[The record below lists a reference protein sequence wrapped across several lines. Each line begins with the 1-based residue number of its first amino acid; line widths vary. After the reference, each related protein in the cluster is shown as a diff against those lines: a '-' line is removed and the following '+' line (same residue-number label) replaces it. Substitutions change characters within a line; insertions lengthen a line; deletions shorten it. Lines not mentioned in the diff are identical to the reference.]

1 MYRSPAGIVWPA
13 EDHLREM
20 GGAILYSIIVNDQCT
35 GCGICIRTCP
45 FDALEMVDTRAFV
58 NEACTMCGACVP
70 VCPVN
75 ALEKPMPGGALDA
88 DPEQYKGVWIFA
100 EQKHGQPLAVTYEL
114 IGEGRKI
121 ADQLGEELWIV
132 LFGQNLSE
140 AAKILAHCPVD
151 TVLTVDNELLADYH
165 DERYGY
171 ALTRLIQ
178 KYQPAILLMGGTT
191 NGRSLAPRIA
201 VRLGTGLTA
210 DCTGL
215 EVDMERRCL
224 LQTRPAMG
232 GNIMATIVCQ
242 YQRPQMATVRPK
254 VFPKVEPGA
263 GMIGKVVKETL
274 DLNTLPV
281 RVKLVEKVEEM
292 LDTIPIDEADI
303 VVSGGRGI
311 GSKENYQL
319 VEELA
324 HLLGGAAGA
333 SRAVVDE
340 GWAPYARQVGQ
351 TGRTVSPK
359 IYIACGIS
367 GAVQHL
373 IGMRSADL
381 IIAINKNPD
390 APIFQ
395 IADYGVVGDVKE
407 ILTEL
412 IKGLKKR

>member
-1 MYRSPAGIVWPA
+1 MT
-13 EDHLREM
+13 L
-20 GGAILYSIIVNDQCT
+20 LSIIVNDQCT
-35 GCGICIRTCP
+35 GCGICIQTCP
-45 FDALEMVDTRAFV
+45 FGALEMVEERARV
-58 NEACTMCGACVP
+58 NELCTLCGACVP
-70 VCPVN
+70 VCPTGAIERPLV
-75 ALEKPMPGGALDA
+75 GGETDV
-88 DPEQYKGVWIFA
+88 DPEKFRGVWIFS
-100 EQKHGQPLAVTYEL
+100 EQKHGQPLPVTYEL

-121 ADQLGEELWIV
+121 ADQLGEELCVV
-132 LFGQNLSE
+132 LLGQNLNE
-140 AAKILAHCPVD
+140 AAETLACCPVD
-151 TVLTVDNELLADYH
+151 TVLTVDDPLVADYH
-165 DERYGY
+165 DERY
-171 ALTRLIQ
+171 AFVMTRLVQ
-178 KYQPAILLMGGTT
+178 KYNPSILLMGGTT
-191 NGRSLAPRIA
+191 NGRSLAPRVA
-201 VRLGTGLTA
+201 VRLSTGLTA
-210 DCTGL
+210 DCTAL
-215 EVDMERRCL
+215 EVDLERRCL

-254 VFPKVEPGA
+254 VFPRVEPGTSPV
-263 GMIGKVVKETL
+263 GKVIQEAV
-274 DLNTLPV
+274 DIAALPV
-281 RVKLVEKVEEM
+281 QVNMLEKVEEQ

-311 GSKENYQL
+311 GSKENYRL
-319 VEELA
+319 IEELA

-359 IYIACGIS
+359 MYIACGIS

-373 IGMRSADL
+373 IGMRSADI

-407 ILTEL
+407 ILTGL
-412 IKGLKKR
+412 IKDLKKR

>member
-1 MYRSPAGIVWPA
+1 
-13 EDHLREM
+13 M
-20 GGAILYSIIVNDQCT
+20 GGAILYSITVNDQCT
-35 GCGICIRTCP
+35 GCGICISTCP
-45 FDALEMVDTRAFV
+45 FGALEMMEKRAVV
-58 NEACTMCGACVP
+58 NAECTMCGACVP

-75 ALEKPMPGGALDA
+75 AIDRPLPGGEQDA
-88 DPEQYKGVWIFA
+88 DLNSFTGVWIFA
-100 EQKHGQPLAVTYEL
+100 EQKHGHPLAVTFEL

-121 ADQLGEELWIV
+121 ADQLGEELWVV
-132 LFGQNLSE
+132 LLGHNLTD
-140 AAKILAHCPVD
+140 AAEVLARCPVD
-151 TVLTVDNELLADYH
+151 SVLTVDDELLADYH
-165 DERYGY
+165 DERYAY
-171 ALTRLIQ
+171 AITRLVQ

-191 NGRSLAPRIA
+191 NGRSLAPRVA

-254 VFPKVEPGA
+254 VFPRIEPGSA
-263 GMIGKVVKETL
+263 AVATVVRENL
-274 DLNTLPV
+274 DLHALPV
-281 RVKLVEKVEEM
+281 QVRLIEKVEEM

-319 VEELA
+319 IEELA

-367 GAVQHL
+367 GAVQHI
-373 IGMRSADL
+373 IGMRSADT
-381 IIAINKNPD
+381 IIAINRNPD

-395 IADYGVVGDVKE
+395 IADYGIVGDVKE

-412 IKGLKKR
+412 IKTIKMR

>member
-1 MYRSPAGIVWPA
+1 
-13 EDHLREM
+13 
-20 GGAILYSIIVNDQCT
+20 
-35 GCGICIRTCP
+35 
-45 FDALEMVDTRAFV
+45 
-58 NEACTMCGACVP
+58 
-70 VCPVN
+70 
-75 ALEKPMPGGALDA
+75 
-88 DPEQYKGVWIFA
+88 VWIFS
-100 EQKHGQPLAVTYEL
+100 EQKHGQPLPVTFEL

-121 ADQLGEELWIV
+121 ADELGEELWVV
-132 LFGQNLSE
+132 LLGHDLDD
-140 AAKILAHCPVD
+140 AAQHIARCPVD
-151 TVLTVDNELLADYH
+151 TVLTMDDPLLADYH
-165 DERYGY
+165 DERYAY
-171 ALTRLIQ
+171 AITRLVQ
-178 KYQPAILLMGGTT
+178 KHSPAILLMGGTT
-191 NGRSLAPRIA
+191 NGRSLAPRVA

-215 EVDMERRCL
+215 EVDLERRCL

-254 VFPKVEPGA
+254 VFPRIEPGA
-263 GMIGKVVKETL
+263 AVSGTIVAETL
-274 DLNTLPV
+274 DMAALPIQ
-281 RVKLVEKVEEM
+281 VKLMDKVEEL

-319 VEELA
+319 VEDLA

-359 IYIACGIS
+359 VYIACGIS

-373 IGMRSADL
+373 IGMRSADI

-407 ILTEL
+407 ILAAL
-412 IKGLKKR
+412 IKAIKKG